1 MKKITSILLLMIV
14 VCISGYAQ
22 KESGPAI
29 YTDRNTYVGGETLL
43 AKIFVPE
50 TNSSRIIYLDL
61 VNQFGTRIT
70 GASLEIRNKQAN
82 GYLQLPDSLSSGI
95 YMVRTYQKHTA
106 QKIKALREIWISNRF
121 DGLEK
126 TSQINR
132 IENLIPIGEKETN
145 QIELEGFETKYPI
158 NKPITTTLRISKT
171 LTDSIDGDL
180 LISVAQTNL
189 SFDPGA
195 FWVQNNQ
202 AAEGMIEKKGVIISG
217 TVTDRKTSELAANI
231 TVYLTIP
238 DSIPG
243 FQYYRTQ
250 TDGRFYFLLDR
261 YYGSVQAVVQCFG
274 NTPDQRLKIKL
285 DDFFAESGS
294 VPKLRQ
300 EPISENFRNSVTQDI
315 EAVTFQKVFGQR
327 KSDLLPAP
335 SVSLETY
342 PYYGKASNTADPQLF
357 IDLPN
362 FTEISREL
370 LPGVKFRNYNNEPS
384 LQVLN
389 NPMRNYFNEMPLLLI
404 DGIPVRDLNL
414 IKGMGTADIDRVDI
428 CQSERFY
435 GDLRFPGVVAIYT
448 TKADYSMLPESDQL
462 IRLKLETIQE
472 PAKLAEPILPE
483 PTVPDLRQV
492 LYWAPSTKPTETLP
506 VAFSTSS
513 VLGQYKLVVRGRL
526 KDGTLIYT
534 EKQFEVK

>member
-61 VNQFGTRIT
+61 VNQFSTRIT

-126 TSQINR
+126 TRQINR

-145 QIELEGFETKYPI
+145 RIELEGFETKYPN
-158 NKPITTTLRISKT
+158 NKPVTTTLKIDKT
-171 LTDSIDGDL
+171 LLDSIDGDL

-202 AAEGMIEKKGVIISG
+202 ATEGMIEKKGVIISG

-250 TDGRFYFLLDR
+250 TDGRF
-261 YYGSVQAVVQCFG
+261 
-274 NTPDQRLKIKL
+274 
-285 DDFFAESGS
+285 
-294 VPKLRQ
+294 
-300 EPISENFRNSVTQDI
+300 
-315 EAVTFQKVFGQR
+315 
-327 KSDLLPAP
+327 
-335 SVSLETY
+335 
-342 PYYGKASNTADPQLF
+342 
-357 IDLPN
+357 
-362 FTEISREL
+362 
-370 LPGVKFRNYNNEPS
+370 
-384 LQVLN
+384 
-389 NPMRNYFNEMPLLLI
+389 
-404 DGIPVRDLNL
+404 
-414 IKGMGTADIDRVDI
+414 
-428 CQSERFY
+428 
-435 GDLRFPGVVAIYT
+435 
-448 TKADYSMLPESDQL
+448 
-462 IRLKLETIQE
+462 
-472 PAKLAEPILPE
+472 
-483 PTVPDLRQV
+483 
-492 LYWAPSTKPTETLP
+492 
-506 VAFSTSS
+506 
-513 VLGQYKLVVRGRL
+513 
-526 KDGTLIYT
+526 
-534 EKQFEVK
+534 

>member
-294 VPKLRQ
+294 APKFRQ

-472 PAKLAEPILPE
+472 PAILAEPIRPE

-492 LYWAPSTKPTETLP
+492 LYWAPSAKPTETLSI
-506 VAFSTSS
+506 AFSTSS
-513 VLGQYKLVVRGRL
+513 VLGQYKLVVKGRL

>member
-1 MKKITSILLLMIV
+1 
-14 VCISGYAQ
+14 
-22 KESGPAI
+22 
-29 YTDRNTYVGGETLL
+29 
-43 AKIFVPE
+43 
-50 TNSSRIIYLDL
+50 
-61 VNQFGTRIT
+61 
-70 GASLEIRNKQAN
+70 
-82 GYLQLPDSLSSGI
+82 
-95 YMVRTYQKHTA
+95 
-106 QKIKALREIWISNRF
+106 
-121 DGLEK
+121 
-126 TSQINR
+126 
-132 IENLIPIGEKETN
+132 
-145 QIELEGFETKYPI
+145 
-158 NKPITTTLRISKT
+158 
-171 LTDSIDGDL
+171 
-180 LISVAQTNL
+180 
-189 SFDPGA
+189 
-195 FWVQNNQ
+195 
-202 AAEGMIEKKGVIISG
+202 
-217 TVTDRKTSELAANI
+217 
-231 TVYLTIP
+231 
-238 DSIPG
+238 
-243 FQYYRTQ
+243 
-250 TDGRFYFLLDR
+250 
-261 YYGSVQAVVQCFG
+261 VVQCFG

-294 VPKLRQ
+294 VPKFRQ

-327 KSDLLPAP
+327 KSEQLPAP

-342 PYYGKASNTADPQLF
+342 PYYGKASNTVDPQLF

-472 PAKLAEPILPE
+472 PAKLAEHILPE

>member
-1 MKKITSILLLMIV
+1 MKKITSIVLLIIV
-14 VCISGYAQ
+14 VFISGYAQ

-43 AKIFVPE
+43 AKIFIPE

-61 VNQFGTRIT
+61 VNQVGTRIT

-106 QKIKALREIWISNRF
+106 RKIKALREIWISNRF

-126 TSQINR
+126 TSQMNR
-132 IENLIPIGEKETN
+132 IENLIQIGEKETHR
-145 QIELEGFETKYPI
+145 IELEGFETEYPS
-158 NKPITTTLRISKT
+158 NKPITTTIKIAKT
-171 LTDSIDGDL
+171 LLDSIDGDL
-180 LISVAQTNL
+180 LISVAQTNP
-189 SFDPGA
+189 SFNPGA
-195 FWVQNNQ
+195 FWVENNQ

-250 TDGRFYFLLDR
+250 ADGRFYFLLDR
-261 YYGSVQAVVQCFG
+261 YYGSVQAVIQCFG

-285 DDFFAESGS
+285 DDFFAESES
-294 VPKLRQ
+294 DPKFRK
-300 EPISENFRNSVTQDI
+300 ESISENFRNSVTQDI
-315 EAVTFQKVFGQR
+315 EAVTFQKVFGQK
-327 KSDLLPAP
+327 KSDIFPAP
-335 SVSLETY
+335 VVRLETY

-472 PAKLAEPILPE
+472 PANLAEPILPE

-506 VAFSTSS
+506 IAFGTSS
-513 VLGQYKLVVRGRL
+513 VQGQYKLVVRGRL